1 LQLSRPVRAPRA
13 RRWAYHVAPV
23 RKTAK
28 EYVMLQAN
36 EIQQRFTH
44 IQQTVGEAEQAC
56 QKSQDT
62 PTEIRDCIQKI
73 SRELKQAQNV
83 MQSSDQQRIIQTVDS
98 LEDMGDEA
106 KRISRSMAKMPA
118 DVEAAVTRVHAE
130 LSDFKHK
137 LH

>member
-1 LQLSRPVRAPRA
+1 
-13 RRWAYHVAPV
+13 
-23 RKTAK
+23 
-28 EYVMLQAN
+28 MLQAN

-62 PTEIRDCIQKI
+62 PNEIRDCIQKL
-73 SRELKQAQNV
+73 SRELQQAQDT
-83 MQSSDQQRIIQTVDS
+83 MQSNDQQRIIQCVDG

-106 KRISRSMAKMPA
+106 KRISRSMPQMPP

>member
-1 LQLSRPVRAPRA
+1 
-13 RRWAYHVAPV
+13 
-23 RKTAK
+23 
-28 EYVMLQAN
+28 MLQAN

-62 PTEIRDCIQKI
+62 PTEIRDVIQKI
-73 SRELKQAQNV
+73 SRELQQAKNV

>member
-1 LQLSRPVRAPRA
+1 
-13 RRWAYHVAPV
+13 
-23 RKTAK
+23 
-28 EYVMLQAN
+28 MLQAN

-44 IQQTVGEAEQAC
+44 IQQTIGEAEQAC

-62 PTEIRDCIQKI
+62 PNEIRDCIQKI
-73 SRELKQAQNV
+73 SRELKQAQGV
-83 MQSSDQQRIIQTVDS
+83 MQSNDQQRIIQCVDS

-106 KRISRSMAKMPA
+106 KRISRSLPQMPA
-118 DVEAAVTRVHAE
+118 DVEQAVTRVHAE

>member
-1 LQLSRPVRAPRA
+1 
-13 RRWAYHVAPV
+13 
-23 RKTAK
+23 
-28 EYVMLQAN
+28 MLQAN

-62 PTEIRDCIQKI
+62 PTEIRDAIQKI
-73 SRELKQAQNV
+73 SRELQQAKGV
-83 MQSSDQQRIIQTVDS
+83 MQSNDQQRIIQTVDS
-98 LEDMGDEA
+98 LEDLGDEA
-106 KRISRSMAKMPA
+106 KRISRSLAKMPA
-118 DVEAAVTRVHAE
+118 DIEQAVTRVHAE